1 MSGEGKL
8 LLDEG
13 ACPAGVA
20 MLRARLLSGTL
31 LRAERHAAVH
41 IDETQVASH
50 SEKEPA
56 APIYRRGFGFHTIH
70 VRWATAPE
78 GPARRDPATGQC
90 RLHHRHGLR
99 RDHRIGPG

>member
-1 MSGEGKL
+1 MSGEGTL
-8 LLDEG
+8 LLDDG

-20 MLRARLLSGTL
+20 MLQARLLSGTL
-31 LRAERHAAVH
+31 LRAERHSTVH
-41 IDETQVASH
+41 TDETPVASH
-50 SEKEPA
+50 AEKEPA
-56 APIYRRGFGFHTIH
+56 APNYRSGFGFHKIQ

-78 GPARRDPATGQC
+78 GPARSDPATAQR